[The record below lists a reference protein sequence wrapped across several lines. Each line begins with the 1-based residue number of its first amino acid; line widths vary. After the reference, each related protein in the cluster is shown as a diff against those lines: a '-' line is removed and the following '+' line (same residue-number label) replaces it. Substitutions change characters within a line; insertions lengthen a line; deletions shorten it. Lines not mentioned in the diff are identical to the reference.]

1 MGMDFRGLVWK
12 RVWIITFFLVWNRVR
27 ISRTGRHTP
36 TKNSQEHPPG
46 SPKHSL
52 LVMPHEFLIEF
63 NQYFLPFQ
71 SEGKDRMASMDTK
84 ITVKRLLMWSSQP
97 KPEKTRLID
106 HVGENARDESLL
118 HWAFEDNKTA
128 DVKVQSES

>member
-12 RVWIITFFLVWNRVR
+12 RVWIITFFWSE
-27 ISRTGRHTP
+27 IGSGFQEPGGTP
-36 TKNSQEHPPG
+36 HQEFPGAPPG

-52 LVMPHEFLIEF
+52 LVMPHEFFIEF

-71 SEGKDRMASMDTK
+71 SEGSDRMASMDTK